1 MPDKRSSVLQRVLTV
16 VVEVLSVTE
25 RDATESCDIRED
37 LVADSLDMISLIW
50 ALEEEFG
57 GKIEEDVLDTL
68 KTPGDIADYI
78 HLEIANHSQLTDSG

>member
-1 MPDKRSSVLQRVLTV
+1 MPEKRSSVLERVLTV
-16 VVEVLSVTE
+16 VAEVLSVTE
-25 RDATESCDIRED
+25 RDETESCDIRED

-57 GKIEEDVLDTL
+57 GKIEEDALDTL
-68 KTPGDIADYI
+68 KTPGDIADHI